1 MGGGEARGVRSR
13 RPADGGRGVA
23 VARRAAAPRGR
34 QGPARQAEGA
44 PPRRADDRAWA
55 GGCRA
60 APCAGLR
67 AEPGRRRHRLR
78 QPPAARGARHRRPHH
93 RSSRRRL
100 PGDLRSRG
108 HVGGKPRRAHDR
120 TAARS
125 SRSRSDTTRR
135 RSARCSSPSRACEGE
150 RFGPID
156 LEVAKGEI
164 LGIAGA
170 EGNGQVQF
178 LRALAGVERATG
190 SAACNGSELD
200 TKSPL
205 GPLRAGVVL
214 LSGDR
219 ARESL
224 FPVLSVRANTTIQV
238 LRRLGRL
245 GSLHRGRERRTVDD
259 LVQPPQHP
267 HGVDRAAGAVPV
279 RRQPAEGLA
288 DAPVPPR
295 GRQA

>member
-1 MGGGEARGVRSR
+1 MIGRPLQLAFPERHDQEAHREVLL
-13 RPADGGRGVA
+13 A
-23 VARRAAAPRGR
+23 VS
-34 QGPARQAEGA
+34 
-44 PPRRADDRAWA
+44 
-55 GGCRA
+55 
-60 APCAGLR
+60 GLR
-67 AEPGRRRHRLR
+67 
-78 QPPAARGARHRRPHH
+78 
-93 RSSRRRL
+93 
-100 PGDLRSRG
+100 
-108 HVGGKPRRAHDR
+108 
-120 TAARS
+120 
-125 SRSRSDTTRR
+125 
-135 RSARCSSPSRACEGE
+135 GE

-190 SAACNGSELD
+190 SAACDGSELD
-200 TKSPL
+200 TRSPL

-245 GSLHRGRERRTVDD
+245 GLSAPPARAAHGRRARAA
-259 LVQPPQHP
+259 PQHP
-267 HGVDRAAGAVPV
+267 HGVDRAAGAVAV

-295 GRQA
+295 GRQGHPRRGADPGRRRRRALRHLRRAAREGEGGRRHRSSSRAIRSSSPGSATASS